1 MSYYW
6 AVPGANA
13 APTQYSAIGNQSSLQ
28 QERAYLLSALAA
40 EESRGEQLTF
50 SLEATRKRLVAAQQA
65 EGSAENAVQLKKAAA
80 GIGRRLKKSQ
90 RCQKA
95 MISNLAAVTTRMNM
109 LEQHQ
114 WRRAHHEYS
123 QRMQYPSMNAMT
135 QSMQHMTI
143 QPPDMSAYAHQYQ
156 SPTTPHAQ
164 TFSPIMPMTP
174 MPTTQWASSYANPFG
189 SPLYTPFYC
198 QPYEPEY
205 ASYHQQP
212 EQNLGYHR
220 PQLQQAWPVQS
231 ELGYLANTQEAPK
244 QRAMSLPALEQPNW
258 KTRRSSA
265 VSEDEPISPKTIKE
279 VGRRMSLMGC
289 ASAGLRLQKLVEV
302 GEVRDGPEN

>member
-6 AVPGANA
+6 AVPGANT
-13 APTQYSAIGNQSSLQ
+13 APTQYSAMSNQSSLQ

-50 SLEATRKRLVAAQQA
+50 SLEATRKRLVAAQQSGGPA
-65 EGSAENAVQLKKAAA
+65 EDAVPLKKAAA
-80 GIGRRLKKSQ
+80 GIVRRLKKSQ

-95 MISNLAAVTTRMNM
+95 MISNLAAVTTRINM

-123 QRMQYPSMNAMT
+123 QRMQYPSMNAMA
-135 QSMQHMTI
+135 QSMQHMAI
-143 QPPDMSAYAHQYQ
+143 QPPDMTAYTQQYQ
-156 SPTTPHAQ
+156 SPTAPYAQ

-174 MPTTQWASSYANPFG
+174 MPTTQWASSYPNLFG

-198 QPYEPEY
+198 QPYEAEY

-212 EQNLGYHR
+212 EQSLGYYT
-220 PQLQQAWPVQS
+220 PQLQQTWPVQS
-231 ELGYLANTQEAPK
+231 EQGHIVDAQEAPR
-244 QRAMSLPALEQPNW
+244 QRTMSLPVLEQPNW
-258 KTRRSSA
+258 TRGRSSA
-265 VSEDEPISPKTIKE
+265 MGEDEPISPKTMKE

-289 ASAGLRLQKLVEV
+289 ASAGMRLQKLVEV
-302 GEVRDGPEN
+302 GEGPSR